1 MRFST
6 VIRTGALIADVL
18 VATACLRAQTPEA
31 PGRDVVGMPPR
42 ASATEYQAQAKA
54 GSFTIAAEFTGHAVA
69 TPEGIFSA
77 EEYVTVEAA
86 VFGSPGAKLKLS
98 SADFSLRING
108 KKTALPN
115 QPYEIVFKSLK
126 DPEWEPPAA
135 QKSKTS
141 IGGNGG
147 EKGEPPPSP
156 PKMPIELRRA
166 MEQKVQKVCLPP
178 GERELPQAGLLFFQ
192 FRGKTDN
199 LKSVELIYEGPAGAA
214 TVSLVQQ

>member
-98 SADFSLRING
+98 SGDFSLRING

-147 EKGEPPPSP
+147 EKGSLLRHRPRCPSSCAARWN
-156 PKMPIELRRA
+156 KKSKRFVCRRESVSFRKRA
-166 MEQKVQKVCLPP
+166 CF
-178 GERELPQAGLLFFQ
+178 FFQ

-199 LKSVELIYEGPAGAA
+199 LKSVELIYEGPAG
-214 TVSLVQQ
+214 LRR